1 MLPLTRAQIRELDRR
16 AIEEF
21 GVPGVVLMEN
31 ASRGLLEAVRR
42 AYPDHTGRRIVIVA
56 GTGNNGGDGFALDRH
71 LFNAGLD
78 CVTVIVGDPASVRG
92 DARVNLDILARMDRA
107 PRTVDAPALRE
118 ALRGAGLIVDA
129 LLGTGLSR
137 PVEGVYREAIGAID
151 AARESGVPVVAVD
164 IPSGLDADTGEPLGA
179 AVRADLTVTF
189 VAPKTGFDSPSA
201 AEYLGR
207 VEVVREIGIPRQL
220 LDALDTTGVTAREG
234 GHHD

>member
-92 DARVNLDILARMDRA
+92 DAR
-107 PRTVDAPALRE
+107 ALRE